1 MSRPEF
7 IEKIPPIL
15 RNKFVF
21 AGLAFVVWILVFDDS
36 NLVSRISKSRE
47 LSKLEQQR
55 EHYIKEIDTLQ
66 KRLEELKGDEK
77 ALEKFAREQYLMK
90 KDNEEIFLVEEED

>member
-7 IEKIPPIL
+7 IEKIPPFL

-21 AGLAFVVWILVFDDS
+21 AGLAFVIWLTFFDDS
-36 NLVSRISKSRE
+36 NLISRFHKSRE
-47 LSKLEQQR
+47 LSKLEQQK

-90 KDNEEIFLVEEED
+90 KDNEDIFLIEEDD